1 MLEERAKELEAKLS
15 DATAELGEERQS
27 RQKVER
33 ELADEKA
40 RFERDLAAF
49 EVKMQRELA
58 DHKAQFDRDLA
69 AQLAQFRLLEERAKE
84 LEAKLSDATAELG
97 EERQSRQKVEREL
110 ADEKARFERDLAAQ
124 EAQLKSVEESARK
137 TAASRDAL
145 QVCFVLERMSSSSF
159 SFTLLSRVC
168 RLVAQARTNAD
179 AMVTGGASGLA
190 RGAHTIAI
198 GKREFGVDQDCA

>member
-1 MLEERAKELEAKLS
+1 MHTYTHSFYQVGRL
-15 DATAELGEERQS
+15 TAHVGTETQARKNAERQ
-27 RQKVER
+27 
-33 ELADEKA
+33 
-40 RFERDLAAF
+40 
-49 EVKMQRELA
+49 LA

-168 RLVAQARTNAD
+168 RLVAQARTDAD

>member
-1 MLEERAKELEAKLS
+1 MGRL
-15 DATAELGEERQS
+15 TADVGTEMQARKNAERQ
-27 RQKVER
+27 
-33 ELADEKA
+33 
-40 RFERDLAAF
+40 
-49 EVKMQRELA
+49 LA

-145 QVCFVLERMSSSSF
+145 QVCVRVGEDVFLIILFHASCQC
-159 SFTLLSRVC
+159 LLS
-168 RLVAQARTNAD
+168 LY
-179 AMVTGGASGLA
+179 
-190 RGAHTIAI
+190 
-198 GKREFGVDQDCA
+198 